1 MALTKLGLDC
11 TTMIKKYRSHCI
23 ELRTKYE
30 SVHLLQNSLKP
41 KEAPVDDFLQTCQ
54 SFSVGRENEPPDVH
68 RGPLVVR
75 LLHDQDVERLAELSA
90 AVLINKKQ
98 GAGVR
103 LRFFENDHLSP
114 K

>member
-1 MALTKLGLDC
+1 MTYKYQTKPLW
-11 TTMIKKYRSHCI
+11 RI
-23 ELRTKYE
+23 ENKVRVSAPVAKQSLKLR
-30 SVHLLQNSLKP
+30 QKP

-103 LRFFENDHLSP
+103 LLSLL
-114 K
+114 